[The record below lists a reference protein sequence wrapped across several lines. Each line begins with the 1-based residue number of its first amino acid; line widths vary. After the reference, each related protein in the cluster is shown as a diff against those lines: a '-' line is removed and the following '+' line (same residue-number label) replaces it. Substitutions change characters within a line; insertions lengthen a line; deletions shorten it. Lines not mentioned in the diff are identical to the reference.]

1 MLLFMIYFLVL
12 QHIVEYAL
20 FFETYYTIKTNA
32 TTWKYILR

>member
-12 QHIVEYAL
+12 QHIVEYVL
-20 FFETYYTIKTNA
+20 FFETYYIIKTNA